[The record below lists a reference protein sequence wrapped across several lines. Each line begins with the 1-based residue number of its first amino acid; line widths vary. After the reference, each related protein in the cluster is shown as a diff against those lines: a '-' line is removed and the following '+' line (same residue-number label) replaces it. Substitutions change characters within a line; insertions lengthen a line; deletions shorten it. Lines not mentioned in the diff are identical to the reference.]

1 MKDTS
6 PAMEA
11 RYHAMLLAR
20 SGGERLRMAASMYA
34 TARALV
40 IASILEKEPLAT
52 PARLRQALFERFYG
66 HEFDEATRERI
77 LARLGAPHPDDQQ
90 GRRTSRDLP

>member
-11 RYHAMLLAR
+11 RYREMLLAR
-20 SGGERLRMAASMYA
+20 SGEERLRMAGSMYA
-34 TARALV
+34 TARVLV
-40 IASILEKEPLAT
+40 IASILEKEPAAT

-66 HEFDEATRERI
+66 HEFDETTRARI
-77 LARLGAPHPDDQQ
+77 LARLGAPRPED
-90 GRRTSRDLP
+90 